1 MPNVVVVG
9 AQWGDEG
16 KGKIVD
22 LITDNFEIVARYQ
35 GGHNAG
41 HTVIIHKQKY
51 VLHLIPSGIL
61 HPNKVCVI
69 GNGVVVDLPA
79 FKQEVEM
86 LKDFDVRERL
96 FVSNRCHLIMPYHR
110 AVESAEEDRLADLK
124 IGTTSR
130 GIGPCYE
137 DKVGRRGIQ
146 MGDLLYPEIFKAKLH
161 VNVEQKNKILNG
173 IYGVELLDEQEI
185 YDNTMQLV
193 SEVAPFVTDTTEYLS
208 RAIRSGQNILFEGAQ
223 GTLLDVDHGT
233 YPFVTSSN
241 ATAGGACT
249 GTGVG
254 PSHIDG
260 VIGIAKAYATRV
272 GEGPFPTELKNRLGK
287 HIQTKGVEYGAS
299 TGRSRRCGWFDAVVA
314 RYACMVNNIDTVV
327 ITKLDVLD
335 ELEEI
340 HICTGYQYCGA
351 SLDYF
356 PSQGRVLERVVPV
369 YERCPGW
376 KCDTSKIVEYQ
387 DLPEAAKNY
396 LNRLSC
402 LMQTDISIISTGPDR
417 SETIILEESP
427 CLQKLLN

>member
-9 AQWGDEG
+9 TQWGDEG

-22 LITDNFEIVARYQ
+22 LIADNFEIVARYQ

-41 HTVIIHKQKY
+41 HTVIIDKQKY

-69 GNGVVVDLPA
+69 GNGVVIDPQA

-86 LKDFDVRERL
+86 LKDFGVRGRL

-110 AVESAEEDRLADLK
+110 AVESAEEDRLTDHK

-137 DKVGRRGIQ
+137 DKMGRKGIQ
-146 MGDLLYPEIFKAKLH
+146 MGDLFHPEIFKAKLH
-161 VNVEQKNKILNG
+161 VNVDLKNKILNRV
-173 IYGVELLDEQEI
+173 YGVDSLDEQEI
-185 YDNTMQLV
+185 YDCNMQLV
-193 SEVAPFVTDTTEYLS
+193 SELAPFVTDTAEYLS

-254 PSHIDG
+254 PSQIDG

-272 GEGPFPTELKNRLGK
+272 GGGPFPTELKNNLGK
-287 HIQTKGVEYGAS
+287 HLQKKGVEYGAS
-299 TGRSRRCGWFDAVVA
+299 TGRPRRCGWFDAVVA

-335 ELEEI
+335 ELEEV
-340 HICTGYQYCGA
+340 HICTGYQYSGA
-351 SLDYF
+351 SLEYF
-356 PSQGRVLERVVPV
+356 PTQGRVLDGVVPV
-369 YERCPGW
+369 YERCTGW
-376 KCDTSKIVEYQ
+376 KCDTSKINKYQ

-396 LNRLSC
+396 LKRLSS

-427 CLQKLLN
+427 LLQKLLN

>member
-9 AQWGDEG
+9 TQWGDEG

-22 LITDNFEIVARYQ
+22 LIAENFEIVARYQ

-69 GNGVVVDLPA
+69 GNGVVIDLLA
-79 FKQEVEM
+79 FKQEIEM
-86 LKDFDVRERL
+86 LKDFEVRGRL

-110 AVESAEEDRLADLK
+110 AVESAEEERLANLK

-137 DKVGRRGIQ
+137 DKAGRRGIQ
-146 MGDLLYPEIFKAKLH
+146 MEDLLHPEIFKAKLH
-161 VNVEQKNKILNG
+161 VNVEQKNKILNR
-173 IYGVELLDEQEI
+173 IYGVESLDEQEI
-185 YDNTMQLV
+185 YDYNMQLV
-193 SEVAPFVTDTTEYLS
+193 SEIAPFVTDTTGYLS
-208 RAIRSGQNILFEGAQ
+208 RAIMSGQNILFEGAQ

-260 VIGIAKAYATRV
+260 VIGIAKAYTTRV
-272 GEGPFPTELKNRLGK
+272 GEGPFPTELKNRIGK
-287 HIQTKGVEYGAS
+287 NIQTKGVEFGAS
-299 TGRSRRCGWFDAVVA
+299 TGRPRRCGWFDAVVA

-340 HICTGYQYCGA
+340 QICTGYKYCGD
-351 SLDYF
+351 LLEYF
-356 PSQGRVLERVVPV
+356 PTQGSVLERVVPV
-369 YERCPGW
+369 YERCSGW
-376 KCDTSKIVEYQ
+376 KCDTSKIGKYQ

-396 LNRLSC
+396 INRLSG
-402 LMQTDISIISTGPDR
+402 LIQADISIISTGPDR

>member
-9 AQWGDEG
+9 TQWGDEG

-22 LITDNFEIVARYQ
+22 LIADNFEIVARYQ

-41 HTVIIHKQKY
+41 HTVIIDKQKY

-69 GNGVVVDLPA
+69 GNGVVIDLQA

-86 LKDFDVRERL
+86 LKDFGVRGRL

-110 AVESAEEDRLADLK
+110 AVESAEEDRLTDHK

-137 DKVGRRGIQ
+137 DKMGRKGIQ
-146 MGDLLYPEIFKAKLH
+146 MGDLFHPEIFKAKLH
-161 VNVEQKNKILNG
+161 VNVDLKNKILNRV
-173 IYGVELLDEQEI
+173 YGVDSLDEQEI
-185 YDNTMQLV
+185 YDCNMQLV
-193 SEVAPFVTDTTEYLS
+193 SELAPFVTDTAEYLS

-254 PSHIDG
+254 PSQIDG

-272 GEGPFPTELKNRLGK
+272 GGGPFPTELKNNLGK
-287 HIQTKGVEYGAS
+287 HFQKKGVEYGAS
-299 TGRSRRCGWFDAVVA
+299 TGRPRRCGWFDAVVA

-335 ELEEI
+335 ELEEV
-340 HICTGYQYCGA
+340 HICTGYQYSGA
-351 SLDYF
+351 SLEYF
-356 PSQGRVLERVVPV
+356 PTQGRVLDGVVPV
-369 YERCPGW
+369 YERCAGW
-376 KCDTSKIVEYQ
+376 KCDTSKINKYQ

-396 LNRLSC
+396 LKRLSS

-427 CLQKLLN
+427 LLQKLLN